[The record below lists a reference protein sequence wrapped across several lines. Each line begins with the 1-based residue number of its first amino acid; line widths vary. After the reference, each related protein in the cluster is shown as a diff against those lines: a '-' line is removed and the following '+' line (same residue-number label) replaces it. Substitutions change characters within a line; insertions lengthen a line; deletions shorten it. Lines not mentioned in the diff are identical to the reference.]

1 MTDLIVLPTVVPA
14 LTAAFLLL
22 AVRYDL
28 KRQRLI
34 SVVATAGLLAIAI
47 ALYGLASDGAPRV
60 YRLGDWPAPFGI
72 VLVLD
77 RLSATM
83 LVLTAAL
90 ALCVILYAVNG
101 WDERGRHFHPLFQF
115 QLLGINGAFLT
126 GDVFNLF
133 VFFEVMLIASYGLLL
148 HGGGPRRLRAG
159 FQYVAVNL
167 LASTLFLF
175 AVGLIYAVLGTL
187 NMADLARKAPL
198 VGPSDAALLR
208 TGVLLLFLVFAIKA
222 ALVPLHWWLPATYAA
237 ASAPAAA
244 LFMIMTKVGVYAMLR
259 VYGTVFG
266 VAAGPLAG
274 IAEPWI
280 LPAALATVVVGT
292 IGILASR
299 TLLDLVA
306 FAIVGSM
313 GMLLIAV
320 GVAGAAGVTT
330 ALYYLV
336 HSTLTGAALFL
347 IVDLIAERRGRILD
361 RLVPAPELRQ
371 QNLLGGLF
379 LLGAMAIVGLPPLS
393 GFVGKLMILQAGRGA
408 EAAPWIWS
416 VVLGMTLVMVL
427 GFARAGSAIF
437 WNIDPG
443 AAVEANRAEAAG
455 QIRRRLPLAVAGL
468 LIAATAALAAFGG
481 PVTLA
486 LGKTAEQALDT
497 EAYVRAV
504 LGPAAL
510 PPQAHR

>member
-1 MTDLIVLPTVVPA
+1 
-14 LTAAFLLL
+14 
-22 AVRYDL
+22 L

-34 SVVATAGLLAIAI
+34 SVVATAGLLALAVV
-47 ALYGLASDGAPRV
+47 LYGLASDGAPRP

-83 LVLTAAL
+83 LVLAAAL
-90 ALCVILYAVNG
+90 ALCVVLYAVNG

-159 FQYVAVNL
+159 FQYVTINL

-175 AVGLIYAVLGTL
+175 AVGLIYAVTGTL
-187 NMADLARKAPL
+187 NMADLAVKAPL
-198 VGPSDAALLR
+198 VGPADAALLR
-208 TGVLLLFLVFAIKA
+208 TGALLLFLVFAIKA

-237 ASAPAAA
+237 ASAPVAA
-244 LFMIMTKVGVYAMLR
+244 LFMIMTKIGTYAMLR
-259 VYGTVFG
+259 LYGTVFG
-266 VAAGPLAG
+266 ADAGLLAG

-280 LPAALATVVVGT
+280 VPAALATVVVGA

-299 TLLDLVA
+299 ALLDLVA

-330 ALYYLV
+330 ALYYIV
-336 HSTLTGAALFL
+336 HSTLSGAALFL
-347 IVDLIAERRGRILD
+347 IVDLIAERRGRVLD
-361 RLVPAPELRQ
+361 RLVPAPEVRNA
-371 QNLLGGLF
+371 NLLGGLF
-379 LLGAMAIVGLPPLS
+379 LLGAVAIIGLPPLS
-393 GFVGKLMILQAGRGA
+393 GFIGKLMILEASRGA
-408 EAAPWIWS
+408 AAAPWIWS
-416 VVLGMTLVMVL
+416 VVLGMTLIMML

-437 WNIDPG
+437 WNIEPG
-443 AAVEANRAEAAG
+443 VAAEASRAVAAG
-455 QIRRRLPLAVAGL
+455 RPRRILPLAVAGL
-468 LIAATAALAAFGG
+468 LIAATAALAGFAG

-486 LGKTAEQALDT
+486 FQNTAEQALDT
-497 EAYVRAV
+497 RAYVRAV

-510 PPQAHR
+510 PPQVRR